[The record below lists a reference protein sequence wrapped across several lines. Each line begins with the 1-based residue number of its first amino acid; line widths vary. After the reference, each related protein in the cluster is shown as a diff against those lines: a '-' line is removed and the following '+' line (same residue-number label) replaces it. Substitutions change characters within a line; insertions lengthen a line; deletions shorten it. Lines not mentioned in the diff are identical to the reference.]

1 MFAHT
6 TAAIA
11 ETNRHHDL
19 EAAAARRRARGR
31 GRAGRRQAGG
41 GRESLAAVLRPPTTW
56 PGAASPAPSR

>member
-31 GRAGRRQAGG
+31 GRAGRRQAG
-41 GRESLAAVLRPPTTW
+41 RESLAAALRPPTTW
-56 PGAASPAPSR
+56 PGAASPAPSH